1 MDSYSEA
8 KMRGVK
14 FTPAMYAFAIAGV
27 ATHPDYF
34 AEFSSKVLGDMAAD
48 GYELDADTVK
58 ALLQG
63 SATTRNLP
71 AAVLRFRTLEQAY
84 LLPNEDV
91 AEI

>member
-1 MDSYSEA
+1 
-8 KMRGVK
+8 MRGVK

-34 AEFSSKVLGDMAAD
+34 EQFSSKVLGDMAVD

-63 SATTRNLP
+63 SATVRNLS
-71 AAVLRFRTLEQAY
+71 AALLRFRTLEQTY
-84 LLPNEDV
+84 LPPNNDV
-91 AEI
+91 TEI